1 MDYDDDTR
9 SLYVAGAFDRVN
21 GDAPCQSIAVRF
33 VRLCVCVCMRECVW
47 CFMGGGGSLGFSS
60 QSSGPRTLSSSPLR
74 RGRCTR

>member
-33 VRLCVCVCMRECVW
+33 VRLCVCVCM
-47 CFMGGGGSLGFSS
+47 
-60 QSSGPRTLSSSPLR
+60 
-74 RGRCTR
+74 